1 MYPPDY
7 LFLHPVSHVTAVFF
21 IIVQRDTIFISSMY
35 DTQQSKVLYDSYF
48 RII

>member
-35 DTQQSKVLYDSYF
+35 DTQQSKVLYDRTSV
-48 RII
+48 